1 MGVLESA
8 FDLRAPGFLPG
19 VCFSNE
25 NEQATHVCENEQGWD
40 TAGTQP
46 KQDPATYGTS
56 LGHLWRLGRRSVLR
70 TTTTRQQQQHD
81 RDDTR
86 TLCLAVVSPG
96 RCYNCALNNGA
107 RCPGSVPA
115 WAQPLPRSALHRA
128 PRASVHAVHGRCG
141 APPPGGSTRRRRV
154 RSRRALGGEQLTRR
168 PAPPPW

>member
-1 MGVLESA
+1 MCHGYKYGVSWKVHLTSGPRV
-8 FDLRAPGFLPG
+8 FSPGCASRMKMSKPHT
-19 VCFSNE
+19 S
-25 NEQATHVCENEQGWD
+25 
-40 TAGTQP
+40 QP

-56 LGHLWRLGRRSVLR
+56 LGHLWVGAVFSEQ
-70 TTTTRQQQQHD
+70 RQ
-81 RDDTR
+81 RDNNNNTIELETIR
-86 TLCLAVVSPG
+86 AHCLAVVSPG

-128 PRASVHAVHGRCG
+128 PRASVHSVHGRCG